1 MQKLYQAYICEQLNQ
16 IRTGGPQWETF
27 PEWIADV
34 LLHYCVEAT
43 SWADPKFTENAQMLF
58 ICNQL
63 NGIKPLDS
71 VQKFDHI
78 ICAEDG
84 KYHLVSGFAT
94 KVNQMYCV
102 CIKTDLATVDHCIAT
117 NLGEPDPYPQSE
129 EFKQDGIPLGC
140 WDINTSAD
148 ETGVVTVMTSSL
160 RNLDHGV
167 AVDLTRDVMIPV
179 NAEPFSQDK
188 AFKELITKLPRL
200 KISEETAE
208 QIVKIL
214 HTSAVHLIPAESG
227 KTSAFEDQ
235 PAEPIT
241 RIGDLVYDGSRE
253 VYIHLCDELRAN
265 EDSFC
270 QLARSWGFSKFNS
283 VAKLDYL
290 VDSFVDKSGCT
301 HFAIRANPRW

>member
-1 MQKLYQAYICEQLNQ
+1 MQKLYQAYVCEQINQ
-16 IRTGGPQWETF
+16 IFNGGNQWEQS
-27 PEWIADV
+27 PDRIADV
-34 LLHYCVEAT
+34 IHHFCVENTA
-43 SWADPKFTENAQMLF
+43 WADSKFAENAQMLF

-148 ETGVVTVMTSSL
+148 ETGVITTLTSSL
-160 RNLDHGV
+160 RVFDPH
-167 AVDLTRDVMIPV
+167 LT
-179 NAEPFSQDK
+179 AELN
-188 AFKELITKLPRL
+188 KELCVIANKPVTVEQRLVDTLTKIPRL
-200 KISEETAE
+200 KLEEGVACE
-208 QIVKIL
+208 VVQRL
-214 HTSAVHLIPAESG
+214 AYSGVHLVPESSN
-227 KTSAFEDQ
+227 KTQVFN
-235 PAEPIT
+235 EPSELSST
-241 RIGDLVYDGSRE
+241 VETVVYSGSRE
-253 VYIHLCDELRAN
+253 VYFHACQALRYDED
-265 EDSFC
+265 EFC
-270 QLARSWGFSKFNS
+270 TLARQWNFSKINAG
-283 VAKLDYL
+283 VKLDFM

-301 HFAIRANPRW
+301 HYVVRLT